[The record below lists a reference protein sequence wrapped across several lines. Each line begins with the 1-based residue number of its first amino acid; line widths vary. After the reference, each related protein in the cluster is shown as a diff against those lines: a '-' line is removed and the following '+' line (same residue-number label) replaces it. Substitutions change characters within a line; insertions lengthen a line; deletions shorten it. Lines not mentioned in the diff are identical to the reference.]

1 MTRTLLLSRSPGE
14 LWAALVEND
23 GLAALRLW
31 RVGSQG
37 QPGEIV
43 LGRVRAIRPEL
54 PAALI
59 DIGLERSG
67 FLSGED
73 VEPRGGLANLHEGQ
87 AVIVQ
92 VTKEARADKA
102 TGLSMRLQRRG
113 NRLAE
118 MERRAIA
125 EAAAQPGPVPRL
137 LGSSAGVL
145 ELALDALAAAAL
157 EEIVIDDAAALAEA
171 RRWVLHHAPS
181 LSERLILHRGRTPL
195 FEDRGVSEEIAGA
208 LVPRVALEGGGALI
222 IEHTA
227 AATVIDVDS
236 GLAEGRGDA
245 RAAAL
250 AINLTAANALA
261 RQVRL
266 RSLAGPIVVDFIGM
280 RHRDDRLKVEAALAA
295 ALAEDRD
302 SDVLGW
308 TRLGHLELVRK
319 RRHSPLPELLFER
332 VANGGWRRTSLTI
345 ALDVLRTLAR
355 QTAAAPAGRV
365 WRLRVNPEIAAIL
378 AARARSAR
386 LELESRVGRAI
397 EIVADPTFDRETIDI
412 GGA

>member
-14 LWAALVEND
+14 LWAALAEND

>member
-1 MTRTLLLSRSPGE
+1 VTRTLLLSRSPGE

-157 EEIVIDDAAALAEA
+157 DEIVIDDAAALAEA

-280 RHRDDRLKVEAALAA
+280 RHRDDRLKVEAALAT

-355 QTAAAPAGRV
+355 ETAAAPAGRV

-386 LELESRVGRAI
+386 LELELRVGRAI

>member
-14 LWAALVEND
+14 LWAALAEND

-87 AVIVQ
+87 AIIVQ

-208 LVPRVALEGGGALI
+208 LVPRVALEGGGALT

>member
-1 MTRTLLLSRSPGE
+1 VTRVLLLSRSPGE

-31 RVGSQG
+31 RVGSEG

-43 LGRVRAIRPEL
+43 VGRVRAVRPEL

-59 DIGLERSG
+59 DIGLERPG

-73 VEPRGGLANLHEGQ
+73 MEPRDGLANLHEGQ

-92 VTKEARADKA
+92 VTKEARIDKA
-102 TGLSMRLQRRG
+102 TGLSMRLKRRG
-113 NRLAE
+113 NPLAE
-118 MERRAIA
+118 MEQRAIA

-137 LGSSAGVL
+137 LEASASVL
-145 ELALDALAAAAL
+145 ELALGAFAAAAPD
-157 EEIVIDDAAALAEA
+157 EIVIDDAAALAEA
-171 RRWVLHHAPS
+171 RRWLARHAPS
-181 LSERLILHRGRTPL
+181 MSERLTLHRGRTPL

-208 LVPRVALEGGGALI
+208 LVPRVALAGGGALI

-236 GLAEGRGDA
+236 GPAEGRRDA

-250 AINLTAANALA
+250 ATNLAAAAALA
-261 RQVRL
+261 RHVRL

-280 RHRDDRLKVEAALAA
+280 RHRDDRLKVEGALAA
-295 ALAEDRD
+295 ALAADGD
-302 SDVLGW
+302 SEVLGW

-319 RRHSPLPELLFER
+319 RRHAPLPELLLEWMP
-332 VANGGWRRTSLTI
+332 NGGWRRRSLTI
-345 ALDVLRTLAR
+345 ALDALRRLAR
-355 QTAAAPAGRV
+355 EAAAVPSGRV
-365 WRLRVNPEIAAIL
+365 LRLRVNPEIAAIL
-378 AARARSAR
+378 AARAGAAR
-386 LELESRVGRAI
+386 LEVESRLGRAI
-397 EIVADPTFDRETIDI
+397 EIVADPACDRETVDI

>member
-14 LWAALVEND
+14 LWAALAEND

-87 AVIVQ
+87 AIIVQ

-157 EEIVIDDAAALAEA
+157 DEIVIDDAAALAEA

>member
-14 LWAALVEND
+14 LWAALAEND

-87 AVIVQ
+87 AIIVQ

>member
-14 LWAALVEND
+14 LWAALAEND

-208 LVPRVALEGGGALI
+208 LVPRVALEGGGALT

-236 GLAEGRGDA
+236 GFAEGRRDA

-280 RHRDDRLKVEAALAA
+280 RHRDDRLKVEAALVT

>member
-14 LWAALVEND
+14 LWAALAEND

-157 EEIVIDDAAALAEA
+157 DEIVIDDAAALAEA

>member
-14 LWAALVEND
+14 LWAALAEND

-87 AVIVQ
+87 AIIVQ

-157 EEIVIDDAAALAEA
+157 EEALGLTA
-171 RRWVLHHAPS
+171 RRP
-181 LSERLILHRGRTPL
+181 
-195 FEDRGVSEEIAGA
+195 A
-208 LVPRVALEGGGALI
+208 L
-222 IEHTA
+222 
-227 AATVIDVDS
+227 
-236 GLAEGRGDA
+236 DA
-245 RAAAL
+245 
-250 AINLTAANALA
+250 
-261 RQVRL
+261 
-266 RSLAGPIVVDFIGM
+266 
-280 RHRDDRLKVEAALAA
+280 HRDR
-295 ALAEDRD
+295 
-302 SDVLGW
+302 
-308 TRLGHLELVRK
+308 TRG
-319 RRHSPLPELLFER
+319 ER
-332 VANGGWRRTSLTI
+332 
-345 ALDVLRTLAR
+345 
-355 QTAAAPAGRV
+355 PAQD
-365 WRLRVNPEIAAIL
+365 L
-378 AARARSAR
+378 S
-386 LELESRVGRAI
+386 S
-397 EIVADPTFDRETIDI
+397 
-412 GGA
+412 

>member
-1 MTRTLLLSRSPGE
+1 VTRTLLLSRSPGE

-157 EEIVIDDAAALAEA
+157 DEIVIDDAAALAEA

-355 QTAAAPAGRV
+355 ETAAAPAGRV

-386 LELESRVGRAI
+386 LELELRVGRAI

>member
-1 MTRTLLLSRSPGE
+1 VTRALLLSRSPGE

-23 GLAALRLW
+23 TLAALRLW
-31 RVGSQG
+31 RVGSSG
-37 QPGEIV
+37 QPGEIL

-59 DIGLERSG
+59 DIGLERPG

-73 VEPRGGLANLHEGQ
+73 VEPRGSLANLHEGQ
-87 AVIVQ
+87 SVLVQ

-113 NRLAE
+113 HRLGE
-118 MERRAIA
+118 TEQRAIA

-137 LGSSAGVL
+137 LEAPRSML
-145 ELALDALAAAAL
+145 ELALDAFAAIPPD
-157 EEIVIDDAAALAEA
+157 EIVIDDAAVLGEA
-171 RRWVLHHAPS
+171 RRWVAHNMPS
-181 LSERLILHRGRTPL
+181 MSDRLVAHRGRTPL
-195 FEDRGVSEEIAGA
+195 FEDRGLSEEIASA

-236 GLAEGRGDA
+236 GSTNGRRDP

-250 AINLTAANALA
+250 ATNLAAAAAVA
-261 RQVRL
+261 RQVQL

-280 RHRDDRLKVEAALAA
+280 RHREDRLKVEGALAA
-295 ALAEDRD
+295 ALAGDGD
-302 SDVLGW
+302 SEVLGW

-319 RRHSPLPELLFER
+319 RRHAPISELLFER
-332 VANGGWRRTSLTI
+332 APNGGWRRTALTI
-345 ALDVLRTLAR
+345 ALDALRMLAWEA
-355 QTAAAPAGRV
+355 AAAPSGRGL
-365 WRLRVNPEIAAIL
+365 RLRVNPEIAAIL
-378 AARARSAR
+378 AAPARPAR
-386 LELESRVGRAI
+386 LELESRLGRAI
-397 EIVADPTFDRETIDI
+397 EVVAAPALERDTIDI
-412 GGA
+412 GGR